1 MNISGCVTT
10 FIYHFG
16 QSTNPF
22 IRFSILFRC
31 KKSSNEGQPRASTTR
46 TSTSSVGIDHKEYRI
61 AELKKTQVFE
71 HSEQKREL
79 EFLQAEVTRR
89 RPEDARKEQF
99 NHFLDETMDNFWKGQ
114 KKRETVSSRAREA
127 GGVLLFKRGCEEW
140 IVREVAAE
148 ARRGIR
154 KGAGASSQG
163 LRVVFAKSGST

>member
-127 GGVLLFKRGCEEW
+127 GGVLLFKRGCEE
-140 IVREVAAE
+140 
-148 ARRGIR
+148 
-154 KGAGASSQG
+154 
-163 LRVVFAKSGST
+163 